1 MQEIKTPPEVDMETF
16 NKLAN
21 EVAQSV
27 LTLLTAKE
35 ATSVFVDIRKA
46 VMSGGLQGA
55 LNYLIMNTDDDM
67 ASIKA
72 DLIAAMDVLLPQLI
86 GGRDGRRAQ
95 DMKTF
100 GTA

>member
-1 MQEIKTPPEVDMETF
+1 METF

-27 LTLLTAKE
+27 LTVLMSRE

-55 LNYLIMNTDDDM
+55 LNYLIMNTDSDLE
-67 ASIKA
+67 SIKA
-72 DLIAAMDVLLPQLI
+72 DLSAAMDVLLPQLI
-86 GGRDGRRAQ
+86 EGRDERRAM
-95 DMKTF
+95 DLKTF
-100 GTA
+100 GNA